1 MLDMK
6 GYQEA
11 CDRLTLDTETL
22 EEMIEMVEN
31 QKKKIL
37 HRPTRVA
44 LLAAAMV
51 AALGITA
58 SAAEL
63 PAEQQFFARVFVT
76 VSTDDGVF
84 TGLEIPT
91 MAVEEREGHTI
102 LLLDEEE
109 IDVTDALA
117 EDGEYIYEGEGFEV
131 RVNADGVAELTAK
144 SSDGEVILSFSTA
157 PGAQSDMVNYTVNA
171 DVGVEMEI
179 GAEAEMG
186 AYTVVADEKSGVF
199 SVIDEDGKVYDY
211 NMVDNQLIPAEA
223 E

>member
-63 PAEQQFFARVFVT
+63 PAVFARVFVT
-76 VSTDDGVF
+76 VNTDDGVF

-144 SSDGEVILSFSTA
+144 SSDGEVILSVSTA